1 MRTGYNDERI
11 QSLDF
16 AEFSAEQRRQLID
29 AQQVFSSWRPLSVEL
44 SGLGG
49 LYWNTSKGAR
59 YLYRKRNGVRTSLGR
74 ETPELAQREQ
84 QEGARA
90 RRLRSLVKP
99 LAARME
105 QMAPV
110 NRALQLGR
118 LPTLAAQILR
128 LLDREALLGDHIIV
142 AGTNALFAYEAAA
155 GVVIGGEHIAT
166 GDADL
171 LWDSRRFLELAGN
184 RVRRDGIMGLLRSI
198 DDTFEAHY
206 GFNATNSK
214 GYIVDLICPET
225 SGPQPT
231 ISVGPDLEATARRGA
246 QWLLDAPRFEQII
259 VGADGTPLRIVVP
272 EPRTFALH
280 KLWLSRR
287 ADRQPLKRP
296 RDQAQARIVAELARK
311 YFGLAFKAAEMSWL
325 PRDLSTLIKEI
336 G

>member
-1 MRTGYNDERI
+1 MG
-11 QSLDF
+11 SGLDF
-16 AEFSAEQRRQLID
+16 AELSAEQRRQLID

-59 YLYRKRNGVRTSLGR
+59 YLYRKRNGVRTPLGR
-74 ETPELAQREQ
+74 ETPELAQRKQDED
-84 QEGARA
+84 ARA
-90 RRLRSLVKP
+90 RRLRSLVRP
-99 LAARME
+99 LAARMA

-118 LPTLAAQILR
+118 LPTLAAEILR
-128 LLDREALLGDHIIV
+128 LLDQEALLGNHLIV
-142 AGTNALFAYEAAA
+142 AGTNALFAYEVAA
-155 GVVIGGEHIAT
+155 GVVLGGEHIAT

-171 LWDSRRFLELAGN
+171 LWDSRRFLELAGS

-198 DDTFEAHY
+198 DDSFEAHY

-214 GYIVDLICPET
+214 GYIVDLICPEID
-225 SGPQPT
+225 GQPPT
-231 ISVGPDLEATARRGA
+231 ISDGPDLSATPMTGA
-246 QWLLDAPRFEQII
+246 QWLLDAPRFEQVII
-259 VGADGTPLRIVVP
+259 GADGLPLRIVVP

-287 ADRQPLKRP
+287 TDRQPLKRP
-296 RDQAQARIVAELARK
+296 RDEAQARIVAELARK
-311 YFGLAFKAAEMSWL
+311 YFGLAFKPTEMSWL
-325 PRDLSTLIKEI
+325 PKDLSALIGEI